1 MASVRATSRSWAVS
15 LLAAGSALLL
25 ILGPRAALSAASA
38 RPLAQLPPSGI
49 FLNEFMPHPI
59 SDWNDDGVADQGDEY
74 IELYNSNPF
83 AVDLSGWILDG
94 GESSGAQP
102 YTLPPGTVLSGQH
115 HLVLFGHDTGIE
127 LDDHGGALRLLGP
140 DGVEMESTS
149 YAAVGDDVAYSK
161 TTDGGSQW
169 TTGYPPSPGAT
180 NLPPSPVTPTSTGTA
195 TATATSTPTP
205 TATAQAVVVSLNE
218 FMPNPEHVD
227 WNKDGILGDG
237 NDEYIELYNA
247 NDFAVDLS
255 GWRVDDVANG
265 GSTPYTLPAGTTI
278 PARGFLALWSRDTGI
293 ALNNSGGDSV
303 RLLRPDG
310 VEVESTSYTQTS
322 ADQAYSKTVDGGDQW
337 TRSYPPSPGASNQPA
352 PTPTPTPT
360 ATPGNYPDGVSLNE
374 YMPNPEHVDWND
386 DGILG
391 DGNDE
396 YIELYN
402 ANDFAVDLS
411 GWRVDDVA
419 NGGSTPY
426 TLPAGTTIPARGFLA
441 LWSRDT
447 GIALN
452 NSGGDSVRLLRPDGV
467 EVEST
472 SYTQT
477 VTDEAYSKTVDG
489 GDEWTRSYPP
499 SPGASNQPP
508 AWTATPTATA
518 ASSATPT
525 ATAAPSATPTATPGN
540 YPAGIG
546 LNEFMPN
553 PQEVD
558 WNDDGILGDGN
569 DEYIELHNANDFAV
583 DLSGW
588 RVDDVAN
595 GGSTPYTLPAGT
607 TIPARGFLALW
618 SRDTGIALNNSGGDS
633 VRLLRP
639 DGVEVESASYTAA
652 PADGAHSKTVD
663 GGDQWTLIYPP
674 SPGASNQPAPTPTPT
689 PTATPGTYPDGV
701 SLNEYMPDPASDWN
715 GDGVADQNDEYI
727 ELYNANDFAVDLSG
741 WRLDDVD
748 DGGARRF
755 LFGPDGS
762 PPYTLP
768 SGAIIPARGF
778 LLVFRSQSGI
788 ALNNDG
794 DWVRLLRPDG
804 VVVEETEYSSSRDDE
819 AYSKTVDGGSE
830 WTRSY
835 PPSPGASN
843 QPAPTPTPTPTAT
856 PGTYPDGVS
865 LNEYMPNPE
874 HVDW

>member
-595 GGSTPYTLPAGT
+595 GGSTPY
-607 TIPARGFLALW
+607 
-618 SRDTGIALNNSGGDS
+618 
-633 VRLLRP
+633 
-639 DGVEVESASYTAA
+639 
-652 PADGAHSKTVD
+652 
-663 GGDQWTLIYPP
+663 
-674 SPGASNQPAPTPTPT
+674 
-689 PTATPGTYPDGV
+689 
-701 SLNEYMPDPASDWN
+701 
-715 GDGVADQNDEYI
+715 
-727 ELYNANDFAVDLSG
+727 
-741 WRLDDVD
+741 
-748 DGGARRF
+748 
-755 LFGPDGS
+755 
-762 PPYTLP
+762 
-768 SGAIIPARGF
+768 
-778 LLVFRSQSGI
+778 
-788 ALNNDG
+788 
-794 DWVRLLRPDG
+794 
-804 VVVEETEYSSSRDDE
+804 
-819 AYSKTVDGGSE
+819 
-830 WTRSY
+830 
-835 PPSPGASN
+835 
-843 QPAPTPTPTPTAT
+843 
-856 PGTYPDGVS
+856 
-865 LNEYMPNPE
+865 
-874 HVDW
+874 